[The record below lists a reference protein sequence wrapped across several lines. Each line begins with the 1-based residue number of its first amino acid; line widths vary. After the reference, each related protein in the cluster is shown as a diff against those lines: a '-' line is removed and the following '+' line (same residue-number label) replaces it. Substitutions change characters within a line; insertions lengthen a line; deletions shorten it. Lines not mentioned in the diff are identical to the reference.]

1 MSTRET
7 VEEPDGDAHERE
19 IDQLANDLASEWR
32 ERAERAEAEVTLWKT
47 RLVEETARLRAALR
61 SARES

>member
-1 MSTRET
+1 VNS
-7 VEEPDGDAHERE
+7 DADSHERE

-32 ERAERAEAEVTLWKT
+32 ERAERAEAEVTLWKA